1 MESLRKQVR
10 DFIATNFYL
19 PDPAALSDDASLID
33 IGVIDST
40 GVLEVISFL
49 ESTFDITVEEA
60 EMVPENL
67 DSISRIVSYLGH
79 KSPAAIAASG

>member
-40 GVLEVISFL
+40 GVLEVIGFL
-49 ESTFDITVEEA
+49 ETTFEITVEEA

-67 DSISRIVSYLGH
+67 DSISRIVAFLGR
-79 KSPAAIAASG
+79 KRPQALAASG